1 MTFISESW
9 GIDTSEAPY
18 FLVFTCY
25 TFPRTSK
32 ERAKLND
39 PVARLILPGVRMNR
53 GTAHRYSEDAPM
65 MENMQQALATV
76 SDDFKPEELANMNS
90 AADFYSILDRVIT
103 QQGNRFV
110 EDAFGQVTS
119 TLGRLDLLVTEAGYL
134 GSSKRKYS
142 LSWNLKSTSDDAN
155 SNKASLIANI
165 FETLSMPVVGDQASE
180 GPLSQATRMRP
191 PHIWTIHAV
200 DENGNGGIDSP
211 ATSMWLGLPKP
222 CVLTTVMHGLDNQSF
237 VNNVGG
243 PFSYNLVLNFVEL
256 ENVFNYNGQI
266 TSRSEFFSDIT

>member
-1 MTFISESW
+1 MAEQLIW
-9 GIDTSEAPY
+9 GYPSTSEAPY

-25 TFPRTSK
+25 RYPRTSK
-32 ERAKLND
+32 ERANLNN
-39 PVARLILPGVRMNR
+39 PIANIILPGVRMNR

-65 MENMQQALATV
+65 MENMQQALSTV
-76 SDDFKPEELANMNS
+76 SDDFSPEQLSTMETAG
-90 AADFYSILDRVIT
+90 DFYNALDRVAT
-103 QQGNRFV
+103 QMGNRFV

-119 TLGRLDLLVTEAGYL
+119 TLGRLDLLVTEAAFL

-142 LSWNLKSTSDDAN
+142 LSWNLKSTANDAN
-155 SNKASLIANI
+155 SAIASNIANT
-165 FETLSMPVVGDQASE
+165 FETLSMPVVGDFASE

-191 PHIWTIHAV
+191 PHIWKIHAV
-200 DENGNGGIDSP
+200 TENGSGGPDSP
-211 ATSMWLGLPKP
+211 VTNMWLGSPKP
-222 CVLTTVMHGLDNQSF
+222 CVLSTVMHGLDNQSF

-243 PFSYNLVLNFVEL
+243 PFSYNLILNFIEL